1 MSESLSVLI
10 STDNLGVALNKKLN
24 IKKIINKNRI
34 YITLESPTYKQY
46 LQRLL
51 SVSGKMY

>member
-1 MSESLSVLI
+1 M
-10 STDNLGVALNKKLN
+10 DNLGVALNKKLN

-34 YITLESPTYKQY
+34 YIILESSTYKQY